1 MVMGEAGLKFLSF
14 ADEVFEQVDTPTLM
28 HAFAERNRV
37 AREWHGFLSEHD
49 VLLMPT
55 WAQPPFEL
63 GFDVESVEN
72 ARAVLELIRP
82 VLPGNILGIPAA
94 VVPVGMAD
102 GTPVGAQV
110 VARRFADLTALRGAE
125 VLEQHFGT
133 ITPIDPVW

>member
-1 MVMGEAGLKFLSF
+1 
-14 ADEVFEQVDTPTLM
+14 
-28 HAFAERNRV
+28 V
-37 AREWHGFLSEHD
+37 AREWHGFLTEHD

-72 ARAVLELIRP
+72 AQAVLELIRP

-94 VVPVGMAD
+94 VVPVGMAA

-125 VLEQHFGT
+125 ILEQHFGT
-133 ITPIDPVW
+133 ITPIDPTW